1 VSTNRRGEFLER
13 TENLS
18 ADHFMKMHGTMRN
31 VSASNEDFFNPAKQ
45 IESAQVHGIE
55 LKKGD
60 RVRIRPKKRADVMDM
75 ALNGKI
81 AIIEA
86 VEQDVEEQI
95 HFALIL
101 EDDPGKDLG
110 FMRQPGHRFF
120 YGVDEVEPLTD

>member
-1 VSTNRRGEFLER
+1 
-13 TENLS
+13 
-18 ADHFMKMHGTMRN
+18 M
-31 VSASNEDFFNPAKQ
+31 
-45 IESAQVHGIE
+45 HGIE

-120 YGVDEVEPLTD
+120 YSELS